1 LSGFFRQV
9 GMVQVVA
16 RALKDQ
22 EVMSR
27 FAYRSALKAAVLVS
41 SAAIA
46 APVLAQQPAQ
56 SPRPAQPG
64 GQQRPAGQQPAQP
77 AQPGAAPAAVQL
89 KGDPNQNVWTKV
101 CGRDPASQR
110 ETCYTTRDFVAE
122 NDTPVLA
129 VAVYETKG
137 EGNRV
142 DRQVRYLMPLT
153 FLLQPGVRSSIDG
166 GQPIPGRYTICVQN
180 GCFAEF
186 TVNDQQFRTLKGG
199 RNLTIQV
206 QNQAAREVSFVLPL
220 DGFAAG
226 IDGPPIDPRALEEQ
240 QRKLQEELQRR
251 SDEMRR
257 QMQGGGGAPA
267 PGTAPGAAP
276 APGAV
281 PAPGVPAA
289 PAAPGVP
296 AAPRQ

>member
-1 LSGFFRQV
+1 MSHLAAAFGGFAALAAGFRR
-9 GMVQVVA
+9 GA
-16 RALKDQ
+16 ALK
-22 EVMSR
+22 ETPRMSR
-27 FAYRSALKAAVLVS
+27 IVFRSALRAAAIA
-41 SAAIA
+41 SAVAIA
-46 APVLAQQPAQ
+46 APAFAQQAQ
-56 SPRPAQPG
+56 QPRPAQP
-64 GQQRPAGQQPAQP
+64 RPAGQQPA
-77 AQPGAAPAAVQL
+77 APAAAAAGASSVQL
-89 KGDPNQNVWTKV
+89 KGDPNQANWTKV

-142 DRQVRYLMPLT
+142 DRQIRYLLPLT

-186 TVNDQQFRTLKGG
+186 VTNDQQFRALKSGK
-199 RNLTIQV
+199 NLTIQV

-226 IDGPPIDPRALEEQ
+226 IDGPPIDPRVIEEQ
-240 QRKLQEELQRR
+240 QRKQQEELQRR
-251 SDEMRR
+251 AEEMRR
-257 QMQGGGGAPA
+257 QMQGGG
-267 PGTAPGAAP
+267 AAP
-276 APGAV
+276 APGA
-281 PAPGVPAA
+281 PAAPGAAPAA
-289 PAAPGVP
+289 PAAPGAAP